1 MKNIDV
7 SIVTDPDVRYSKKQK
22 KKLWTNAERSAKTEK
37 GVRGAVTRHGRN
49 RLKLLPILPRW
60 RAIERRVILEF
71 NKELDRGSLIKGR
84 AASVELTARNRAK
97 RRQDVD
103 DSPISTGYPGIL
115 SHSIIRH
122 ADSSRYRIYYQF
134 SGNGNF
140 PAVAVRRW
148 FPPFFNRGTPFL
160 SPVDRKSCANGC
172 SAISARRRN
181 QMSERWNPPGIGR
194 GR

>member
-1 MKNIDV
+1 MFDIRRNL
-7 SIVTDPDVRYSKKQK
+7 S
-22 KKLWTNAERSAKTEK
+22 TNAEGEK
-37 GVRGAVTRHGRN
+37 RKGGTKSVTRHGRN

-115 SHSIIRH
+115 SHSIMRH
-122 ADSSRYRIYYQF
+122 ADSPRYRIYYQF

-140 PAVAVRRW
+140 PAVAVRR
-148 FPPFFNRGTPFL
+148 
-160 SPVDRKSCANGC
+160 
-172 SAISARRRN
+172 
-181 QMSERWNPPGIGR
+181 
-194 GR
+194 

>member
-1 MKNIDV
+1 M
-7 SIVTDPDVRYSKKQK
+7 
-22 KKLWTNAERSAKTEK
+22 
-37 GVRGAVTRHGRN
+37 
-49 RLKLLPILPRW
+49 
-60 RAIERRVILEF
+60 
-71 NKELDRGSLIKGR
+71 
-84 AASVELTARNRAK
+84 ASVELTARNRAK
-97 RRQDVD
+97 RRQDAD

-122 ADSSRYRIYYQF
+122 ADSAPLSNLLSIFGERQF
-134 SGNGNF
+134 PGGGGATLISTLFQPG
-140 PAVAVRRW
+140 
-148 FPPFFNRGTPFL
+148 GTPFL